1 MGIRDKRAFRFSI
14 AALLFLMLCLGGY
27 LSGYRVGYQTG
38 EQDADDAKV
47 YVMTYPVADLLAAGP
62 TATVTT
68 ASYDTLIDQIVSTV
82 APASWMENGAG
93 DGEIQPFP
101 SGKCIVI
108 SQNRKNHQGVASFL
122 ERVRTTQAKVSGAS
136 QAK

>member
-27 LSGYRVGYQTG
+27 LSGYRIGHQTG

-47 YVMTYPVADLLAAGP
+47 YVVTYPVDDLLAVNS
-62 TATVTT
+62 TATAST
-68 ASYDTLIDQIVSTV
+68 ADYDKLIDQIVTTV
-82 APASWMENGAG
+82 SPTSWMENGTG
-93 DGEIQPFP
+93 EGEIQPFP
-101 SGKCIVI
+101 SGKCVVI
-108 SQNRKNHQGVASFL
+108 SQNRKIHQGVSSLL
-122 ERVRTTQAKVSGAS
+122 ELMRKAQAKVDSAS

>member
-27 LSGYRVGYQTG
+27 LSGYRIGYQTG

-47 YVMTYPVADLLAAGP
+47 YVVTYPVGDLLAVGP
-62 TATVTT
+62 TATATT
-68 ASYDTLIDQIVSTV
+68 ADYDQLIDQIVTTV
-82 APASWMENGAG
+82 APSSWMENGAG

-101 SGKCIVI
+101 TGKSVVI

-122 ERVRTTQAKVSGAS
+122 ERMRAARPKVSAAS
-136 QAK
+136 LAK